1 MRKKLFIAMVMTLS
15 MLLVVP
21 TVTAGIQLYP
31 QPRFDDAYLIP
42 LPGDPSLAVTA
53 FQTGQVD
60 FVPDMLV
67 WENIEKLVNEDN
79 TMLSSPGFHFCYL
92 APNCRSYVP
101 DDYSQPDAGRP
112 LAPLNWS
119 SFRQGMAWAGPSKE
133 QKEAAILTIYG
144 GPAVT
149 ACDTPLPPALGVW
162 HDSSIV
168 APGGDYAEAWTRM
181 SDDGF
186 YIDGGLLYQP
196 NDVAVRDTIDVLSP
210 STAPTSVAFVQVF
223 VDAWNDF
230 MDTHLSVTNC
240 NFVNDPV
247 SFGALID
254 AAFYYRNFDVYF
266 LCWGL
271 GRFPD
276 FLYDFFHSS
285 QDYPDG
291 NNTPGV
297 HDPELDGYLDIL
309 KYGLDPAAKLDA
321 CYAAQARI
329 VNVLC
334 PYFTI
339 YSRTYYNAFKNL
351 EYYTSE
357 PKKLVNMINMA
368 GYGADNGWTWNL
380 MHWNTSD
387 TGGTVNYANGDV
399 VISLH
404 PGWTSSAYDWNVLN
418 RILEGL
424 IATRPDLGDAPSV
437 AGDWSTEAFSW
448 GSYGDSAFVPE
459 GTKIRFQLRDGVN
472 WHDGEPVTIEDVQ
485 FVFGTSPITGFARNF
500 PGLATV
506 MEYVVWTEIVD
517 PCTIDIYVNQTSQW
531 ILYDIAGLAL
541 YFPEH
546 MYGKG
551 GWLETN
557 GHDPV
562 NAAVW
567 EIDYTV
573 GNALKALIGCGP
585 YIFDTWNAA
594 ENYVHIVKNPDYW
607 VDGPVKQYF
616 IAPQKIDP
624 GVEFE
629 YYVELVNTGSKDEV
643 TGELVPA
650 VIDYVDITADGDVID
665 VIAGPITIDPFM
677 YVVLGPYTYTFTEKG
692 AHYLDCHTFAYGAYI
707 DYYEHPIWVTIR
719 EDLNDDFYV
728 DIFDIVKVGLAFGS
742 GIGDDNWDAKADI
755 SKDYTIDIFDIVKV
769 ALVFGWTG

>member
-1 MRKKLFIAMVMTLS
+1 MRKKLFMAMVITLS
-15 MLLVVP
+15 ILLAVP

-31 QPRFDDAYLIP
+31 QPRFDEAYMIP
-42 LPGDPSLAVTA
+42 LPGDPSIAVTS
-53 FQTGQVD
+53 FQTGAID
-60 FVPDMLV
+60 MIPDMLV

-79 TMLSSPGFHFCYL
+79 VMLSSPGFHFCYL

-101 DDYSQPDAGRP
+101 DDYEQPDAGRE

-119 SFRQGMAWAGPSKE
+119 SFRQGMAWSGPSRE

-149 ACDTPLPPALGVW
+149 ACDTPLPPALGIW

-168 APGGDYAEAWTRM
+168 APGGDYAEAWSRM
-181 SDDGF
+181 SADGF
-186 YIDGGLLYQP
+186 SVSGGLLIQP
-196 NDVAVRDTIDVLSP
+196 NGVAVRDTIDVLSP
-210 STAPTSVAFVQVF
+210 SSAPTSVSFVQVF

-230 MDTHLSVTNC
+230 MDNHLSVTNC

-247 SFGALID
+247 TFGALID

-291 NNTPGV
+291 NNSPGV
-297 HDPELDGYLDIL
+297 HDEELDGYLEIL
-309 KYGLDPAAKLDA
+309 KYGLVYEEKLAA

-334 PYFTI
+334 PYYTI

-351 EYYTSE
+351 EYYTGE
-357 PKKLVNMINMA
+357 PKKLVNMVNMA

-387 TGGTVNYANGDV
+387 TGGTLKYANGDV
-399 VISLH
+399 VVSLH
-404 PGWTSSAYDWNVLN
+404 PGWTSSAYDWNILN
-418 RILEGL
+418 RIFDGL
-424 IATRPDLGDAPSV
+424 IAIRPDLGDAPSV
-437 AGDWSTEAFSW
+437 ASYWTTEEFTNPPP
-448 GSYGDSAFVPE
+448 VNIPE
-459 GTKIRFQLRDGVN
+459 GTKIRFQIRDGVT

-485 FVFGTSPITGFARNF
+485 FAFGTSPTSGFIRNF
-500 PGLATV
+500 PGFSTV
-506 MEYVVWTEIVD
+506 YDYIIWTEIVD

-546 MYGKG
+546 MYGEG

-573 GNALKALIGCGP
+573 GNARKALIGCGP
-585 YIFDTWNAA
+585 YIFDTWNPS
-594 ENYVHIVKNPDYW
+594 ENYAHIVKNPDYW
-607 VDGPVKQYF
+607 IDGPVKQYF
-616 IAPQKIDP
+616 NAPQKVDP
-624 GVEFE
+624 GEEFE
-629 YYVELVNTGSKDEV
+629 YYIELVNMGSIDET

-650 VIDYVDITADGDVID
+650 VIDYIDITADGDVID
-665 VIAGPITIDPFM
+665 VITGPITIDPFM
-677 YVVLGPYTYTFTEKG
+677 YEVLGPYTYTFTEKG
-692 AHYLDCHTFAYGAYI
+692 SHYLDCHTYAYDQYI
-707 DYYEHPIWVTIR
+707 DDYEHPILATIKT
-719 EDLNDDFYV
+719 DVNNDFRV
-728 DIFDIVKVGLAFGS
+728 DILDIAKAATSFGS
-742 GIGDDNWDAKADI
+742 YPGHTRWSSEADVTGDFRCDI
-755 SKDYTIDIFDIVKV
+755 LDIAAI
-769 ALVFGWTG
+769 AIQFGWR